1 LRPHAAGNDNG
12 AGKTAERTEQNRP
25 EDEGHPISVPVS
37 VAIANLGNLEM
48 KKVLLG
54 TTALLGVGTVAGA
67 AQASDGIKLD
77 VGGFFQTVYQ
87 GVFDNK
93 DEGHFG
99 DHRNLDRFLHN
110 AEVHFK
116 GETTL
121 DNGLTV
127 GAQIELE
134 GENANDQIDKA
145 FVYWSGG
152 FGRIQIGS
160 QDGPI
165 AACPVFPPGATAN
178 FSGFSP
184 ASWGSNDPRGS
195 NSVCSDTVSNS
206 QSIKYT
212 TPTFY
217 GFQLILAYQPSAN
230 AEDYTQVGVNGS
242 GTPTSPDG
250 TAHHNFAAYATYS
263 YAADDWS
270 INWGG
275 GGSWQGKFNQVDGVN
290 DGKSANYQTALT
302 VTFGGFAV
310 GGIFEY
316 YDNGGDDNNAWVAG
330 GGASYG
336 VDAWT
341 VGIQGSHGT
350 FNASS
355 AGGGN
360 GDGGHD
366 SLNRVILTGSYE
378 MGPGVLLDAELGYTW
393 FDDTS
398 DAANNDN
405 DDYSAFDIGIGSKFT
420 F

>member
-1 LRPHAAGNDNG
+1 
-12 AGKTAERTEQNRP
+12 
-25 EDEGHPISVPVS
+25 
-37 VAIANLGNLEM
+37 M

-54 TTALLGVGTVAGA
+54 TTALLGVGTLAGA

-93 DEGHFG
+93 SGSHFG
-99 DHRNLDRFLHN
+99 EGRNVDRILHN

-134 GENANDQIDKA
+134 GEQANDQIDKS

-152 FGRIQIGS
+152 FGKVQIGTM
-160 QDGPI
+160 DGPI
-165 AACPVFPPGATAN
+165 GACPVFPPGATAN

-184 ASWGSNDPRGS
+184 ASWGGNQPRSSNT
-195 NSVCSDTVSNS
+195 VCSDTSNES
-206 QSIKYT
+206 TQIKYT
-212 TPTFY
+212 TPNFA
-217 GFQLILAYQPSAN
+217 GFQLVLAYVPSNNAN
-230 AEDYTQVGVNGS
+230 DYNDPGMNGP
-242 GTPTSPDG
+242 GTPVNSDG
-250 TAHHNFAAYATYS
+250 IAHHIFGAYVTYS
-263 YAADDWS
+263 YAGDGWGVD
-270 INWGG
+270 WGG
-275 GGSWQGKFNQVDGVN
+275 GGSWQTKFNNSAAGN
-290 DGKSANYQTALT
+290 DGKSDAYQTALT
-302 VTFGGFAV
+302 LTFGGFAV

-316 YDNGGDDNNAWVAG
+316 FDNGGADNNAWTAG

-366 SLNRVILTGSYE
+366 SNNRVILTGSYE

-393 FDDTS
+393 FHDTSAAATDDTDS
-398 DAANNDN
+398 
-405 DDYSAFDIGIGSKFT
+405 YHAFDVGIGSKFT